1 MIRAGVDEEIDGA
14 LLGNFP
20 PETEIVRI
28 PEQPDKLIEVEF
40 WIPLLSPPVVQQQ
53 WEHLEGVRV
62 VQAPWAGVD
71 GLRHIFPP
79 QVTLCNARGV
89 HDIPTA
95 EWVVAAI
102 LAMQK
107 SLPFYV
113 EQQKKG
119 NWAAGQQAQQSG
131 ARPPSKIKS
140 PPAPMLEIAGATVLI
155 VGYGAIG
162 KAIETRLAGFGASF
176 RRVAQV
182 ARDGVHAV
190 RDLDELVG
198 EADIVVLSVPLTE
211 HTRGLM
217 DRKRLAKMKPG
228 ALLVNAARGPVV
240 DSNALLQALHDQRI
254 RAAIDVTDP
263 EPLPPGHA
271 LWQAPNLLLTP
282 HVAGDSPAFL
292 QRVFRLAGEQLGR
305 FSRGEALI
313 NRVRDQSG
321 ALR

>member
-28 PEQPDKLIEVEF
+28 PEQPDQRIEVEF

-53 WEHLEGVRV
+53 WAHLEGVRV

-95 EWVVAAI
+95 EWAVAAI

-107 SLPFYV
+107 SLPFYL
-113 EQQKKG
+113 EQQNKG
-119 NWAAGQQAQQSG
+119 TWATGQQAQQSG
-131 ARPPSKIKS
+131 ARPPGKIKS

-162 KAIETRLAGFGASF
+162 KAIETRLSGFGASF

-190 RDLDELVG
+190 SDLDELVG

-217 DRKRLAKMKPG
+217 DGRRLAKMKPG
-228 ALLVNAARGPVV
+228 ALLVNAARGAVV

-271 LWQAPNLLLTP
+271 LWRAPNLLLTP

-292 QRVFRLAGEQLGR
+292 QRVFQLAGEQLGR

-313 NRVRDQSG
+313 NRVRDPVS
-321 ALR
+321 